1 MIYELLENIEDEEE
15 KNNMLKV
22 LMLFMSGDKYGEI

>member
-1 MIYELLENIEDEEE
+1 MICELLDHIEDDEER
-15 KNNMLKV
+15 NNTLKV

>member
-1 MIYELLENIEDEEE
+1 MILELLKHIEDDAERE
-15 KNNMLKV
+15 NMFKV